1 MNFTTENFLLIGS
14 LLLFI
19 SLIAGKT
26 SFRLGV
32 PTLIFFLFVGM
43 LAGTSFSGLVVFND
57 AVTAQFIGIV
67 ALNFILFA
75 GGFETNWISIKP
87 ILRHGI
93 TLSTLGVVLTALF
106 SGFITWLVTDFSFT
120 ESFLIGS
127 IISSTDAA
135 AVFSILR
142 SKNLALKGNLR
153 PTLELESGSNDPMA
167 YLLTI
172 IFLGLATSPS
182 LTFWEVVK
190 LFLSQIIIGV
200 GVGVGFG
207 YASKYII
214 NNIKLEYEG
223 LYPVLAITLMLL
235 NFSLT
240 DFIGGNGF
248 MAVYLSA
255 IFLGNSHL
263 IHKKTILKMFDG
275 LAWLMQIILFITLG
289 LLVNAGEII
298 PHIGNGLL
306 IAFGLMFI
314 ARPLSVFISLSPY
327 RMKNRERW
335 YIAWVGLRGAV
346 PIVLATYPLIAG
358 MAKAQEI
365 FNIVFFITLTSVL
378 IQGTSLIRVAK
389 WFRVLL
395 PQRVKQITPVDVML
409 RENISTEMV
418 EVDIPD
424 DSCVVGKR
432 IVDLNFPEKSLIV
445 LIQRNDRYISPTGA
459 TVIEPNDKLIIVAED
474 KTSLRESFSCLS
486 VDANAYQR

>member
-19 SLIAGKT
+19 SLLAGKT

-32 PTLIFFLFVGM
+32 PTLIFFLVVGM
-43 LAGTSFSGLVVFND
+43 VAGASFSGLIVFSD
-57 AVTAQFIGIV
+57 AITTQFIGIV

-87 ILRHGI
+87 VVWHGVA
-93 TLSTLGVVLTALF
+93 LSTLGVALTTLF
-106 SGFITWLVTDFSFT
+106 AGTITWLVSDFNVV
-120 ESFLIGS
+120 ESFLIGA

-172 IFLGLATSPS
+172 IFLGLATSPA
-182 LTFWEVVK
+182 LTFWEVVR
-190 LFLSQIIIGV
+190 LFLSQIVIGV
-200 GVGVGFG
+200 GLGLGFG
-207 YASKYII
+207 YASRYII
-214 NNIKLEYEG
+214 NNLKLEYEG

-235 NFSLT
+235 TFSLT

-248 MAVYLSA
+248 LAVYLSA
-255 IFLGNSHL
+255 VLLGNSHL

-275 LAWLMQIILFITLG
+275 LAWLMQIVLFITLG
-289 LLVNAGEII
+289 LLVNAKDII
-298 PHIGNGLL
+298 PHTGTGFL
-306 IAFGLMFI
+306 IAFGLMLV
-314 ARPLSVFISLSPY
+314 ARPLSVFISLAPFK
-327 RMKNRERW
+327 MKNRERW

-346 PIVLATYPLIAG
+346 PIVLATYPMIAG
-358 MAKAQEI
+358 MQKAQEI
-365 FNIVFFITLTSVL
+365 FNIVFFITITSVL
-378 IQGTSLIRVAK
+378 IQGTTLIRVAS

-409 RENISTEMV
+409 RENISSEMV
-418 EVDIPD
+418 EVEIPE

-445 LIQRNDRYISPTGA
+445 LIQRNERYISPSGS

-474 KTSLRESFSCLS
+474 KASLKESFSCLS
-486 VDANAYQR
+486 VDATAYQR